1 MEPNAYQML
10 ARIEKLESLAQR
22 HASGGSLIPF
32 GASNIIWRPGAVS
45 TGNVY
50 GTWPEVVAAVAAL
63 NGEVS
68 IGIDTTI
75 APATI
80 PVGAWNLRPAGVTGP
95 VTMVGA
101 TPTVAAPFVTIANA
115 AVTIHGLNGLLDVQ
129 IDNRSTSN
137 VMTTGPDAISFFLRG
152 FAAIGQSVL
161 AGAGV
166 SFFHSTGGIV
176 PFDLTIYMGD
186 FSYIGSF
193 DGGVNAVRV
202 DAALS
207 QICVQD
213 EAIFD
218 TNQLVSPGTFVNVV
232 VSATTAS
239 FTLLPAYGTQALA
252 PLVVPFGYIQW
263 GTAAIVVGTG
273 KTAAIPAF
281 ITSASRIEVA
291 LRAPVGDAL
300 TVKYAALLADRVNGN
315 PGSFQV
321 SALAAAGGG
330 AVNGVDTSTVDYVV
344 YSG

>member
-1 MEPNAYQML
+1 MEPNTAQVL
-10 ARIEKLESLAQR
+10 ARIEKLESLEQR
-22 HASGGSLIPF
+22 HGSGSIVGF
-32 GASNIIWRPGAVS
+32 GASNIIWRPGGTTA
-45 TGNVY
+45 GNVY
-50 GTWPEVVAAVAAL
+50 ATWPEVVAAVASL
-63 NGEVS
+63 NGAIS

-75 APATI
+75 APAII
-80 PVGAWNLRPAGVTGP
+80 PAGAWNLRPPGFSGP
-95 VTMVGA
+95 ITMVGA

-115 AVTIHGLNGLLDVQ
+115 AVTIHGLSGLLDVQ

-137 VMTTGPDAISFFLRG
+137 VITTGPDAVSFFLRG
-152 FAAIGQSVL
+152 FASIGQSVL

-166 SFFHSTGGIV
+166 SFFHAPGGIA

-202 DAALS
+202 DAGLT

-218 TNQLVSPGTFVNVV
+218 TNSLVSPGLFVNVL
-232 VSATTAS
+232 VSATTAQ
-239 FTLLPAYGTQALA
+239 FTALPAYGTQALA

-281 ITSASRIEVA
+281 ITSASRIEVT
-291 LRAPVGDAL
+291 LRAPAGDAA

-321 SALAAAGGG
+321 SALSAAGGG
-330 AVNGVDTSTVDYVV
+330 AINGADTSTVDYVV